1 MMMNDL
7 FAAALQ
13 LGKPWIVSKVEFT
26 GQQNNKNNRG
36 NHKHAQAAAKAANE
50 EDAEVNTILQGFMG
64 GARDATAELHIYID
78 FERGAKFPYPDKDGD
93 LENVQDDDSEA
104 VSNILCG
111 VYDVK
116 PMTWRHLNFWQYRT
130 YCSVLSI
137 MILN

>member
-64 GARDATAELHIYID
+64 GARDATAELHIY
-78 FERGAKFPYPDKDGD
+78 
-93 LENVQDDDSEA
+93 
-104 VSNILCG
+104 
-111 VYDVK
+111 
-116 PMTWRHLNFWQYRT
+116 
-130 YCSVLSI
+130 CSVLSI
-137 MILN
+137 IV